1 MISKKKIKVL
11 WLASWYP
18 NREDSIYGIFIKK
31 QAIATSAFCEV
42 SVLYAQ
48 ESEGNTYEMNIQN
61 DPFLEVIVYYPKSTF
76 LFFKWIRYVKA
87 LLKGFSEIKNRVG
100 EPELVHVHVVHPVS
114 VMAVYL
120 KFFHQIKY
128 VVSEHS
134 TFYKEWVLDKINKQY
149 LIKLISKIG
158 LNQAELTIA
167 LSENHAEVFK
177 KLNLTKQFR
186 TVPNV
191 VNTDIFHLPLK
202 NRPANQQIFRL
213 LHVSSLYE
221 PDKNVK
227 GILRGIKLLS
237 ERRQDFE
244 LHIIGSEKYHADLK
258 NEAISLELSENSVH
272 FQGFVTEMG
281 VAQAMQLADIFILFS
296 YFEGLPC
303 VILEALSTGL
313 PVVASETGGMSEWI
327 DDETGKLMPIND
339 EHALAESLN
348 YVMNNYQKYQAE
360 KIRQKVDDHCSP
372 ERVGHQIFEIYKQ
385 VLTTQ

>member
-1 MISKKKIKVL
+1 MISKNKIKVL

-31 QAIATSAFCEV
+31 QAVATSAFCDV
-42 SVLYAQ
+42 SVLYAH
-48 ESEGNTYEMNIQN
+48 ESEGNAYEIDIQN
-61 DPFLEVIVYYPKSTF
+61 SPFLEVIVYYPKSTF
-76 LFFKWIRYVKA
+76 LFFKWIRYIKA
-87 LLKGFSEIKNRVG
+87 LLKGFNEIKNRVG

-114 VMAVYL
+114 VMAMYL
-120 KFFHQIKY
+120 KIFHQIKY

-134 TFYKEWVLDKINKQY
+134 TFYKEWVLGKIKRQY
-149 LIKLISKIG
+149 LIKLISKFG
-158 LNQAELTIA
+158 LSQAELMIV

-177 KLNLTKQFR
+177 KLNLINHFR

-191 VNTDIFHLPLK
+191 VNTDIFHLPLE
-202 NRPANQQIFRL
+202 NRPTNHYKFRL

-221 PDKNVK
+221 RDKNVK

-258 NEAISLELSENSVH
+258 NEAISLRLSENSLH
-272 FQGFVTEMG
+272 FQGFVTETG
-281 VAQAMQLADIFILFS
+281 VAQAMQSADIFILFS
-296 YFEGLPC
+296 HFEGLPC

-327 DDETGKLMPIND
+327 DDETGKLVPINN
-339 EHALAESLN
+339 ENALAEALN
-348 YVMNNYQKYQAE
+348 NMMNNYQKYQAE
-360 KIRQKVDDHCSP
+360 KIRQRVVDNCSP
-372 ERVGHQIFEIYKQ
+372 DRVGHQIFEIYKQ

>member
-1 MISKKKIKVL
+1 MVLKKKIKVL

-31 QAIATSAFCEV
+31 QAIATNVFCEL
-42 SVLYAQ
+42 SVLYAH
-48 ESEGNTYEMNIQN
+48 ESEGNTYEIDIQN

-76 LFFKWIRYVKA
+76 LFFKWIRYFRA
-87 LLKGFSEIKNRVG
+87 LLKGFAEIKNKVG

-114 VMAVYL
+114 VLAVYL
-120 KFFHQIKY
+120 KNFHNIKY

-134 TFYKEWVLDKINKQY
+134 TFYKEWVLGKIKRQY

-158 LNQAELTIA
+158 LSQAELTIA

-177 KLNLTKQFR
+177 KLNLIKHFR

-191 VNTDIFHLPLK
+191 VNTDIFHLPLE

-237 ERRQDFE
+237 QQRQDFE
-244 LHIIGSEKYHADLK
+244 LHIIGSEKYHTDLK
-258 NEAISLELSENSVH
+258 NETISLGLSENSIH

-281 VAQAMQLADIFILFS
+281 VAQAMQSADIFILFS
-296 YFEGLPC
+296 HFEGLPC

-327 DDETGKLMPIND
+327 EAETGKLVPIND
-339 EHALAESLN
+339 EHALAEALN
-348 YVMNNYQKYQAE
+348 YVMNNYQKYHAE
-360 KIRQKVDDHCSP
+360 KVRQRVVDNCSP
-372 ERVGHQIFEIYKQ
+372 ERVGHQISEIYKQ